1 MVVDLGADQHP
12 AAEVEDS
19 RQEAG
24 VRREEYQQAQPQ
36 VQIQPDKEEHFHE
49 IFYSYFT
56 SELLAIFTLK

>member
-1 MVVDLGADQHP
+1 VIPYSNTWWWVLGADQHP

-36 VQIQPDKEEHFHE
+36 VKIQLDTRFSILILP
-49 IFYSYFT
+49 
-56 SELLAIFTLK
+56 LKN